1 MKYNDKVYYDLY
13 PFHLRLIYL
22 ICDPLKPELN
32 SGLAA
37 HCSKVDN
44 QEKELVGRGKDV
56 LFRKLATW
64 EDGGLASPKPFSS
77 CQTGNRVGKGAVSE
91 VCWWGLCVKQHSLL
105 Q

>member
-37 HCSKVDN
+37 HCSKVAI
-44 QEKELVGRGKDV
+44 QEKRVGGRGSV
-56 LFRKLATW
+56 IQEA
-64 EDGGLASPKPFSS
+64 GGLASPNHF
-77 CQTGNRVGKGAVSE
+77 QVARQGTE
-91 VCWWGLCVKQHSLL
+91 FVKEQF
-105 Q
+105 QRCAGGGYV